1 MSTPVSTNPLQK
13 FEQVAAKVGTDI
25 VHGVEDI
32 VHVSED
38 VLRVLS
44 SAQTLAPAFKTELAQ
59 LISDAQPI
67 AAALAPDIASGG
79 TNIAVDL
86 ASIGPLLP
94 AIKTLVSHFI
104 QFLPTLK
111 LAVSDVEADVK

>member
-1 MSTPVSTNPLQK
+1 MSTPVSTNPFAK
-13 FEQVAAKVGTDI
+13 IEHVAEVIGTDI
-25 VHGVEDI
+25 VHGVEVA
-32 VHVSED
+32 VHVGTD
-38 VLRVLS
+38 VLKVLT
-44 SAQTLAPAFKTELAQ
+44 SAKTLAPAFKSELSQ